1 MITLDHI
8 YAAVNLPDF
17 DADSAQS
24 RMAPGRPRT
33 GKNENSRQAGVLILL
48 YPEGDDLNI
57 VLTRRTETLS
67 GHSGQVSFPGGRRD
81 PSDESFMATALR
93 ETCEELGVCEGITIV
108 GTLSPIYIPPSD
120 FEVFPT
126 VGYISQR
133 PLYRPNPDEVAEV
146 IGLPLTMLLD
156 ERNKREEEWSFQNM
170 PIMVPYYLVG
180 DHKVWG
186 ATATMLSEFEH
197 RLRVVVPQEVLD
209 ALNTS
214 MDR

>member
-8 YAAVNLPDF
+8 AAAVNLANF
-17 DADSAQS
+17 DTDAAQL

-33 GKNENSRQAGVLILL
+33 GKNENTRQAGVLILL
-48 YPEGDDLNI
+48 YPEAADLYI

-81 PSDESFMATALR
+81 PTDESFTATALR
-93 ETCEELGVCEGITIV
+93 ETCEELGVCEGITVI
-108 GTLSPIYIPPSD
+108 GALSPIYIPPTD

-126 VGYISQR
+126 VAYMPQR
-133 PLYRPNPDEVAEV
+133 PLYRPNLDEVAEV
-146 IGLPLTMLLD
+146 IGLPLATLLD
-156 ERNKREEEWSFQNM
+156 EGNKREEEWSFQNM
-170 PIMVPYYLVG
+170 RIKVPFYLVG

-197 RLRVVVPQEVLD
+197 RLRAVVPQETLD
-209 ALNTS
+209 TLNT
-214 MDR
+214 DH